1 MDEKALIEKI
11 SSGES
16 ATCEFKRCRG
26 RPENDTFETVCSFA
40 NHMGG
45 NIYLDVADDG
55 EVLGIPEAGTLS
67 VQRNIANVARNPKL
81 FSPVVTVETEAVRCR
96 GKIVIRVWVPMSPD
110 VHSYK
115 GTVYDRVADT
125 DVTIRGGGQLSQLY
139 LRKSGVSSER
149 RVYPYLAVEDLD
161 PVLIAQARNMAT
173 RRRPGH
179 PWGELSD
186 SELLRSAGLWQ
197 RNYATGEEGLTLAA
211 GLLFGTDDV
220 IRSIAPSYRTDALLR
235 LDNTNRY
242 DDRLSTST
250 NLIDAYRQLMTFC
263 EQYLPDPFHLEGDI
277 RVSLRSVVCRELV
290 SNMLIHREY
299 SSPTAAQ
306 LEISRDGI
314 RTRNASRTF
323 FQGRIRLDDFSPVSK
338 NPLIASVFTQV
349 GLAEELGSGT
359 RNLYKYSRPFLGR
372 DPILEDG
379 DIFRAWIPGDPRNR
393 AEMETNAKI
402 GVDDVIMELV
412 ANGAETTVRD
422 VAERASVTPRT
433 ASSHLNALA
442 NEGLLEATGST
453 RDRRYHSARKGH

>member
-1 MDEKALIEKI
+1 MDEKTLIERI

-16 ATCEFKRCRG
+16 ATCELKRCGG
-26 RPENDTFETVCSFA
+26 RPENDTFETICSFA

-45 NIYLDVADDG
+45 NIYLGVADDG
-55 EVLGIPEAGTLS
+55 EVLGIPEASTLS
-67 VQRNIANVARNPKL
+67 VQRNIANVVCNPKL
-81 FSPVVTVETEAVRCR
+81 FSPVVTVETEAVRCQ
-96 GKIVIRVWVPMSPD
+96 GKAVVRVWVPMSPD

-115 GTVYDRVADT
+115 GTVYDRVADA
-125 DVTIRGGGQLSQLY
+125 DVAIHGGGQLTQLY

-149 RVYPYLAVEDLD
+149 RVYPYLSIEDLD
-161 PVLIAQARNMAT
+161 PTLIAQARNMAIL
-173 RRRPGH
+173 RRPGH

-197 RNYATGEEGLTLAA
+197 RNYATGEKGLTLAA
-211 GLLFGTDDV
+211 GLLFGPDDV

-235 LDNTNRY
+235 VENTDRY

-250 NLIDAYRQLMTFC
+250 NLIDAYKQLMTFC
-263 EQYLPDPFHLEGDI
+263 EQYLPDPFHLEGDV
-277 RVSLRSVVCRELV
+277 RVSVRSIVCRELV

-338 NPLIASVFTQV
+338 NPLIASVFAQV

-359 RNLYKYSRPFLGR
+359 RNLYRYSKPFLGG
-372 DPILEDG
+372 DPLLEDG
-379 DIFRAWIPGDPRNR
+379 DVFRAWIPRDPHNR
-393 AEMETNAKI
+393 PAGETNTRI
-402 GVDDVIMELV
+402 GVNDIIMELV
-412 ANGAETTVRD
+412 ANDAETTVRD
-422 VAERASVTPRT
+422 VAERAGVTPRT

-442 NEGLLEATGST
+442 NEGRLEATGST
-453 RDRRYHSARKGH
+453 RDRRYRKARK